1 VIALMVGGTN
11 TDGIRGN
18 KEGVWPRHAHRQDTL
33 LKRRGWEGGFSD
45 CDSATSGKHVPCLGA
60 TCPRDI
66 KPLLTSYSLC
76 LGIHPGKPAEPP
88 TLPLRVTMEKPEDPW
103 LPSL

>member
-1 VIALMVGGTN
+1 MVGGTN

-60 TCPRDI
+60 TCPRNNNRVLNRSD
-66 KPLLTSYSLC
+66 SGR
-76 LGIHPGKPAEPP
+76 GIHRVKTAEPP